1 MKKITFRCFFV
12 FLMVA
17 LPSMA
22 FADLID
28 LAPSMGSQWSAG
40 TGASRGI
47 IFNANDDF
55 SLNSVGIELNLSGTQ
70 TLTASLYAISGIA
83 TVGAQLA
90 SNSSQFADIGRSWF
104 DIPLSYAF
112 DGNGNRYLLEIS
124 FGGVAQE
131 AVFYGFQGYPSGT
144 TNPPYTV
151 GPISIFDGTLVK
163 LPRIGNLAHFRM
175 DIGTPPPPYDSGR
188 YNTCYLCKP
197 SKFNVGSRAF
207 HYPSS
212 LLGNDRAR
220 RVQEK
225 ISEVNPNTARTQLPK
240 ITPALPSPIKGE
252 GRFHLSAAFLLNF
265 FRPTPRQK
273 SEGGPIQNVP
283 R

>member
-12 FLMVA
+12 LLMVA

-22 FADLID
+22 LADLID
-28 LAPSMGSQWSAG
+28 LAPSMGSQWLAG

-70 TLTASLYAISGIA
+70 TLTASLYAITGIA

-90 SNSSQFADIGRSWF
+90 SSSSQFADINRSWF

-124 FGGVAQE
+124 FGGAAQE
-131 AVFYGFQGYPSGT
+131 ALFYGFQGYPSGT

-163 LPRIGNLAHFRM
+163 LARIGNLAHFHM
-175 DIGTPPPPYDSGR
+175 DIGTPPPLTILED
-188 YNTCYLCKP
+188 
-197 SKFNVGSRAF
+197 
-207 HYPSS
+207 
-212 LLGNDRAR
+212 
-220 RVQEK
+220 
-225 ISEVNPNTARTQLPK
+225 
-240 ITPALPSPIKGE
+240 ITPATSANPQNSTSVPEPSTILLLCSGMIGLVGFRKK
-252 GRFHLSAAFLLNF
+252 FL
-265 FRPTPRQK
+265 K
-273 SEGGPIQNVP
+273 
-283 R
+283 

>member
-28 LAPSMGSQWSAG
+28 LAPSMGSQWSTSPG
-40 TGASRGI
+40 ISRGI
-47 IFNANDDF
+47 IFDVTDDF
-55 SLNSVGIELNLSGTQ
+55 SLNSVGIELNLIGTQ

-90 SNSSQFADIGRSWF
+90 SNSSQFADINRSWF

-131 AVFYGFQGYPSGT
+131 ALVYGFQGYPSGT
-144 TNPPYTV
+144 TNPPYMA

-175 DIGTPPPPYDSGR
+175 DIGTPP
-188 YNTCYLCKP
+188 
-197 SKFNVGSRAF
+197 
-207 HYPSS
+207 
-212 LLGNDRAR
+212 
-220 RVQEK
+220 
-225 ISEVNPNTARTQLPK
+225 ISENLQN
-240 ITPALPSPIKGE
+240 PSPVPEPSTILLLCSGMIGLVGFRKK
-252 GRFHLSAAFLLNF
+252 FL
-265 FRPTPRQK
+265 K
-273 SEGGPIQNVP
+273 
-283 R
+283 